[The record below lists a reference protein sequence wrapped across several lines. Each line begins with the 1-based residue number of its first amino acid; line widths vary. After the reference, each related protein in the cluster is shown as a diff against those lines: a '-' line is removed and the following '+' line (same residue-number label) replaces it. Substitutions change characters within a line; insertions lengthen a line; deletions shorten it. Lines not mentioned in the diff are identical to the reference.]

1 MKMVWILC
9 LVLLIPLTGYAD
21 LNMYLQTN
29 RFLDENFNTV
39 YEIVYEIPHKSMKF
53 VPTDYGYGA
62 QVDVEYVIKKGEQ
75 QHPGNF
81 TNNIIFTDFYKTV
94 SDDSYLDKIVI
105 TLSKPGYEIEI
116 KFIDILNKT
125 EKTWNFPFTQ
135 LNADALMSDV
145 ELSTK
150 VIPDTTGYMEK
161 FHRKGN
167 LYFVN
172 TSHIFDQNK
181 DKTMFLYYELYSFF
195 GELNGKE
202 YIRVFQKDKM
212 FTETVTDI
220 SIQSSIKPVI
230 REIPIGSFEPGLYR
244 IEIEMQS
251 GTMVNKREIDFSIKK
266 DEIKIVRFFEEDEK
280 DFEFVKLFLNS
291 NEKSTFS
298 NLDFQSKL
306 FFIDRFWRAKEA
318 EWNAEGKIVS
328 LILDRLAYVNK
339 HFSSQKTEGWQT
351 DRGRI
356 YLKYGE
362 PDEIVKLNTNMY
374 DTDIMQ
380 DNPQVVYTNL
390 GAKDF
395 HIWKYRSTPR
405 TSFIFIDSYNNRLFR
420 LIYAGDD
427 DTEITNPSWKS
438 MVGGDSFDENL
449 LN

>member
-1 MKMVWILC
+1 MKMMWIFC
-9 LVLLIPLTGYAD
+9 LALLIPLTGYAD
-21 LNMYLQTN
+21 LNMHLQTN

-62 QVDVEYVIKKGEQ
+62 QVDVEYVIKKDAQ

-116 KFIDILNKT
+116 KFIDVLNKT
-125 EKTWNFPFTQ
+125 EKIWNFPFTQ

-145 ELSTK
+145 ELSK
-150 VIPDTTGYMEK
+150 NVVPDTTGYMEK

-172 TSHIFDQNK
+172 TSNIFDQNK
-181 DKTMFLYYELYSFF
+181 DATLYLYYELYSFF
-195 GELNGKE
+195 GEMTGKE
-202 YIRVFQKDKM
+202 HIRVFQKDKM
-212 FTETVTDI
+212 LTETATDV
-220 SIQSSIKPVI
+220 SLQSSIKPVI
-230 REIPIGSFEPGLYR
+230 REIPIGDYEPGLYR
-244 IEIEMQS
+244 LEVEMQS
-251 GTMVNKREIDFSIKK
+251 GTTVNKREIDFSIKK
-266 DEIKIVRFFEEDEK
+266 DEIKIVRFFEDDEK
-280 DFEFVKLFLNS
+280 DYEFVKLFLNS
-291 NEKSTFS
+291 NEKSTFN

-306 FFIDRFWRAKEA
+306 FFIDRFWRTKEA

-339 HFSSQKTEGWQT
+339 HFGSQKTEGWQT

-380 DNPQVVYTNL
+380 DNPQVVYTKL

-395 HIWKYRSTPR
+395 HIWKYRSAPR
-405 TSFIFIDSYNNRLFR
+405 TSYIFIDSYNNRLFR
-420 LIYAGDD
+420 LIYSGDD

-438 MVGGDSFDENL
+438 MVGGDSFDENS